1 MTPFDLMELARRA
14 NSVEELVSLARSGKI
29 KLSEEDAQIY
39 FERWHGTGE
48 LSDDEL
54 EGVGGGSGESDAA
67 QIVCEFC
74 RRGDRLSLD
83 VSAGGGFYCERCNRH
98 CNGLRSAK

>member
-14 NSVEELVSLARSGKI
+14 DSVEELIRLANEGKI

-39 FERWHGTGE
+39 FERWHGGRE

-54 EGVGGGSGESDAA
+54 DAVGGGWSETGSEHV
-67 QIVCEFC
+67 VCEFC

-83 VSAGGGFYCERCNRH
+83 VSAGGGFFCERCNRH
-98 CNGLRSAK
+98 CNGLRSAE